1 MVGTAARS
9 AWMGWPLRSPE
20 EQWEMVVLDFTRDIC
35 VRKEEGE
42 VKVGS
47 YLVGWIST
55 LGQP

>member
-1 MVGTAARS
+1 
-9 AWMGWPLRSPE
+9 MGWPLRSPKE
-20 EQWEMVVLDFTRDIC
+20 LSEMVVLDFTGDIC

-55 LGQP
+55 MAQP

>member
-1 MVGTAARS
+1 
-9 AWMGWPLRSPE
+9 MGWPLRSPQE
-20 EQWEMVVLDFTRDIC
+20 LWEMVVLDFTGDIC

-55 LGQP
+55 MGQP